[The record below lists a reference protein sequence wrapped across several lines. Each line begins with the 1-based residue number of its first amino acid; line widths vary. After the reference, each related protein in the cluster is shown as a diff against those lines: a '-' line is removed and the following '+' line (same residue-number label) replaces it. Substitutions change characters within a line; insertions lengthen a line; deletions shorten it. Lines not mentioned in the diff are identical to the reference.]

1 MMLRLLLNCAMT
13 LLWMLLTQSAS
24 FLNGV
29 LGFVISALVIAL
41 SSRVIGAAVH
51 EEGMAPRR
59 RPTPGIGYAVR
70 LLNILRFTVY
80 FIYILI
86 KANLGVAWEIIT
98 PGLSMSPRMIR
109 YPVAGL
115 TPVQITTLANT
126 ITLTPGTLSADID
139 DAGEHLY
146 VHAMYAEHRRD
157 AIDQLDELRDRLL
170 WLVFGIKPDDAPDRS
185 RQDTPDAPPQRQP
198 A

>member
-13 LLWMLLTQSAS
+13 LVWMLLTQSAS

-29 LGFVISALVIAL
+29 LGFLVSALVIAL
-41 SSRVIGAAVH
+41 ASRVIGAAVN
-51 EEGMAPRR
+51 GQDARPRPL
-59 RPTPGIGYAVR
+59 PTAKINYAVR
-70 LLNILRFTVY
+70 LFNILRFAVY

-98 PGLSMSPRMIR
+98 PGLHMQPRMIR

-115 TPVQITTLANT
+115 TPVQVTTLANA

-139 DAGEHLY
+139 DAAEHLY

-170 WLVFGIKPDDAPDRS
+170 WLVFGIKPGPDN
-185 RQDTPDAPPQRQP
+185 APPETPPQP
-198 A
+198 QAA